1 MQVVLAPASR
11 SLHPAPGSSQ
21 KTQGPG
27 EGRGKTARP
36 CLLAALSLP
45 PAVPGSCPLTRAP
58 RRGGLRAPG
67 RVPVVTPARVGPIH
81 SPRRPW
87 TSDREPGP
95 SSVRRVVPGRARGWS
110 RVSAPTHR
118 PPGSASRRGRGPG
131 PEKEGRPTLTARAPS
146 GTGGLPSP
154 LRAGVRVS
162 LPWARLPPL
171 AHTHT
176 CTHTRADTQAHLHT
190 RPAHR
195 TGSQRPG
202 PGRGPQA
209 PALGVRRKDPEASPG
224 RAPGREGPRRQRA
237 LPVHLQSRERAE
249 ARDLSWDP
257 GASAGDE
264 KSRCPR
270 RRGVV
275 GLTEAGLR
283 PRARGGGGGA
293 GARAPTP
300 PPCLA
305 AGSAVLSAR
314 LCPDPLEAEDG
325 SWLLSDLVR
334 QPFCGIKA

>member
-1 MQVVLAPASR
+1 MATPAPSHQVPSPSSHPPPPPGQLCLRCHLQEARRPLFPDLLRRLWDESLNPSRVAGGGGWSR
-11 SLHPAPGSSQ
+11 SMHPAPSSSQ

-45 PAVPGSCPLTRAP
+45 PAVPGSRGLTRAP
-58 RRGGLRAPG
+58 RRRRGGLRAPG
-67 RVPVVTPARVGPIH
+67 RVPVVTPARVCPIH
-81 SPRRPW
+81 PPRRPW

-95 SSVRRVVPGRARGWS
+95 SSVRRVVPGHARGWG

-131 PEKEGRPTLTARAPS
+131 PEKEGRPTLTAGAPS

-162 LPWARLPPL
+162 LPRARLPPL

-202 PGRGPQA
+202 PGEGADRRHRPLGCRGRIQRP
-209 PALGVRRKDPEASPG
+209 P
-224 RAPGREGPRRQRA
+224 RAGPREGRGRGRRELCRSTSNPASGQKPTPEPRQGTR
-237 LPVHLQSRERAE
+237 
-249 ARDLSWDP
+249 
-257 GASAGDE
+257 
-264 KSRCPR
+264 K
-270 RRGVV
+270 
-275 GLTEAGLR
+275 
-283 PRARGGGGGA
+283 A
-293 GARAPTP
+293 GARGDE
-300 PPCLA
+300 
-305 AGSAVLSAR
+305 GS
-314 LCPDPLEAEDG
+314 
-325 SWLLSDLVR
+325 
-334 QPFCGIKA
+334 